1 MRYSPEDL
9 LRARTLGFL
18 IPRPG
23 TRPSPRMED
32 EELVSSESV
41 GRILRAVGHR
51 VHEVISVT
59 RCISRR
65 RVVLVRLVDDS
76 FVLLKWPDEDIDVEN
91 NYETTMLGLLDEVA
105 LPPEIRAAIPR
116 ILAVDPQTRV
126 VVVDAIPPC
135 PSLHD
140 LLGNERPVPEPY
152 LRALARILASL
163 HGVEVR
169 GIRDGHHDRTLGPP
183 VPRDTLV
190 STREYANGC
199 GLDFDDYLRSMQELE
214 PRFRELHDRWTP
226 NSLIHFDL
234 GGDNVLFPVAP
245 SAGALP
251 VRLID
256 WELAGF
262 GDPMY
267 DVGFL
272 VGQLFLGEMR
282 RVRFDVGATDWVSR
296 IQANAH
302 DFMSAYSKARSV
314 SEEDVRRLVQYAGI
328 ALLVHSTVRL
338 QQIGALGRIGHLC
351 LHFGKRFVQ
360 HPDIVSMLL
369 SDGRRRKGWV
379 G

>member
-1 MRYSPEDL
+1 MRHSPEDL

-23 TRPSPRMED
+23 ARPSPRAED

-59 RCISRR
+59 RCVSRR
-65 RVVLVRLVDDS
+65 RVVLVRLVDGS

-91 NYETTMLGLLDEVA
+91 NYETAMLGLLDGVA
-105 LPPEIRAAIPR
+105 LPPEIRAAVPR
-116 ILAVDPQTRV
+116 ILAVDPETRV

-135 PSLHD
+135 LSLHD
-140 LLGNERPVPEPY
+140 LLKNERLVPEPH
-152 LRALARILASL
+152 LRALARILAAL
-163 HGVEVR
+163 HGVPVE
-169 GIRDGHHDRTLGPP
+169 GIRDRHPDRMLGPP

-214 PRFRELHDRWTP
+214 PRFRELHERWAP
-226 NSLIHFDL
+226 DSLIHFDL
-234 GGDNVLFPVAP
+234 GGDNILFPVAP
-245 SAGALP
+245 PAGALP

-282 RVRFDVGATDWVSR
+282 RVRSAVGATDWMSQL
-296 IQANAH
+296 QANAH
-302 DFMSAYSKARSV
+302 NFMNAYSEARPV
-314 SEEDVRRLVQYAGI
+314 SEEDAKRLVQYAGI

-360 HPDIVSMLL
+360 RPDIVSTLL
-369 SDGRRRKGWV
+369 LGGRRREGRA